1 MQPDLRG
8 EVSGDDR
15 GEPLVTESNG
25 PLMARTR
32 GAGFP
37 ALVQGR
43 SCRVRVGRQGV
54 KQRGRRGHTH
64 GGTGGRPPAWTGL

>member
-1 MQPDLRG
+1 MQPDLLG

-15 GEPLVTESNG
+15 GEPLVTGSNG
-25 PLMARTR
+25 PLMARTQ

-43 SCRVRVGRQGV
+43 SCRVRVGR
-54 KQRGRRGHTH
+54 
-64 GGTGGRPPAWTGL
+64 